1 MEKCGSQ
8 KICEQMPVSDSEEDC
23 MKPEEN
29 QRKMDRGAKAKTKR
43 KSKSSPRK
51 LGRKKK
57 KLENLDT
64 EDESDN
70 DPGKNAM
77 SRETA
82 VTFQEED
89 NVIEMQVL
97 DQSEFPS
104 DEENDNEGD
113 EGEQQEVYSSEEEG

>member
-1 MEKCGSQ
+1 
-8 KICEQMPVSDSEEDC
+8 

-29 QRKMDRGAKAKTKR
+29 QRKMDHGAKAKTKR

-70 DPGKNAM
+70 EPGKNAM
-77 SRETA
+77 SREMA
-82 VTFQEED
+82 VTLQEED

-113 EGEQQEVYSSEEEG
+113 EGEQ